1 MKILCSNCGLRYDP
15 AVNNGICPHC
25 GRYNEAPPEAFV
37 PQAEEEAEPQYDED
51 PELWAPP
58 APVRRRVSRPALVL
72 FILFLA
78 VFAVECVA
86 FPLVTRATKA
96 GQAQAAY
103 VPEAATESAAQ
114 NEAFAFG
121 PAGRQVLVG
130 EAQRLG
136 SIRGTEE
143 GAEVVRVWCEVDKE
157 QDYRSDWAADAFLQ
171 AGDIYYPAIQTYD
184 LEQFYPE
191 LAAEALDPYAF
202 QSASMDEGWL
212 YFLVPEGAAGH
223 TLWLQCQTLDRS
235 YDISETAMT
244 GIALTVTEGSVSGE

>member
-25 GRYNEAPPEAFV
+25 GRYNEAPPEAFA
-37 PQAEEEAEPQYDED
+37 PQAEEEAEPRCDAD

-58 APVRRRVSRPALVL
+58 APARRRVSRAALAL

-78 VFAVECVA
+78 VFAVECAV
-86 FPLVTRATKA
+86 FPLATRAAKA

-103 VPEAATESAAQ
+103 VPQAPVTSAAQ

-130 EAQRLG
+130 QAQRLG

-157 QDYRSDWAADAFLQ
+157 QDYRSDWAADTFLQ

-191 LAAEALDPYAF
+191 LAAEALDPYAL
-202 QSASMDEGWL
+202 QSTSMDEGWL
-212 YFLVPEGAAGH
+212 YFLVPQGAAEH
-223 TLWLQCQTLDRS
+223 TLWLQCQTLDRD
-235 YDISETAMT
+235 YNISEAAMT
-244 GIALTVTEGSVSGE
+244 GIDLTVTEGSVSVE

>member
-25 GRYNEAPPEAFV
+25 GRYNEALPEAFAPEQAA
-37 PQAEEEAEPQYDED
+37 PQPALEEE
-51 PELWAPP
+51 ELWAPP
-58 APVRRRVSRPALVL
+58 APVRRRTSRVPLVL
-72 FILFLA
+72 LLLFLA
-78 VFAVECVA
+78 VFAAECVL
-86 FPLVTRATKA
+86 FPLVTRAAKA

-103 VPEAATESAAQ
+103 VPQALVTSAAQ

-130 EAQRLG
+130 QAQRLG

-143 GAEVVRVWCEVDKE
+143 GAEVLRVWCEVDKE
-157 QDYRSDWAADAFLQ
+157 QDYRSDWAADTFLQ

-191 LAAEALDPYAF
+191 LAAEALDPYALK
-202 QSASMDEGWL
+202 STSMDEGWL

-223 TLWLQCQTLDRS
+223 TLWLQCQTLDRD
-235 YDISETAMT
+235 YNISEAAMT
-244 GIALTVTEGSVSGE
+244 GIDLTVTEGSVSVE

>member
-25 GRYNEAPPEAFV
+25 GRYNEAPPEAFARMEE
-37 PQAEEEAEPQYDED
+37 QAEQPLPEE
-51 PELWAPP
+51 ELWAPP
-58 APVRRRVSRPALVL
+58 APPRRRVSRAALAL

-78 VFAVECVA
+78 VFAAECVL
-86 FPLVTRATKA
+86 FPLVTGAAKA
-96 GQAQAAY
+96 GQARAAY
-103 VPEAATESAAQ
+103 VPEAALASAAQ

-121 PAGRQVLVG
+121 PTGRQVLVG
-130 EAQRLG
+130 QAQRLG
-136 SIRGTEE
+136 NIRGAEA
-143 GAEVVRVWCEVDKE
+143 GAEVVRIWCEVDKE
-157 QDYRSDWAADAFLQ
+157 QDYRSDWASDTFLQ
-171 AGDIYYPAIQTYD
+171 AGDIYYPAIQIYD

-212 YFLVPEGAAGH
+212 YFLVPENAGDC

-235 YDISETAMT
+235 YDISEVAMT
-244 GIALTVTEGSVSGE
+244 GVALTVTEGSVSGE

>member
-15 AVNNGICPHC
+15 AVNNGICPQC
-25 GRYNEAPPEAFV
+25 GRYNEPPPEAFA
-37 PQAEEEAEPQYDED
+37 PQAEEEAGPRCDAD

-58 APVRRRVSRPALVL
+58 APARRRVSRAALAL

-78 VFAVECVA
+78 VFAVECAV
-86 FPLVTRATKA
+86 FPLATRAAKA

-103 VPEAATESAAQ
+103 VPQAPVTSAAQ

-130 EAQRLG
+130 QAQRLG

-143 GAEVVRVWCEVDKE
+143 GTEVVRVWCEVDKE
-157 QDYRSDWAADAFLQ
+157 QDYRSDWAADTFLQ

-202 QSASMDEGWL
+202 QSVSMDEGWL

-223 TLWLQCQTLDRS
+223 TLWLQCQTLDRD
-235 YDISETAMT
+235 YNISEAAMT
-244 GIALTVTEGSVSGE
+244 GIDLTVTEGSVSVE

>member
-1 MKILCSNCGLRYDP
+1 MNILCSNCGLRYDP

-25 GRYNEAPPEAFV
+25 GRYNEAPPEAAA
-37 PQAEEEAEPQYDED
+37 QAAEQAAQPVLEEE
-51 PELWAPP
+51 LWVPP
-58 APVRRRVSRPALVL
+58 APARRRVSRAALAL
-72 FILFLA
+72 LILFLA
-78 VFAVECVA
+78 VFAVECVL
-86 FPLVTRATKA
+86 FPLVNRAAKT

-103 VPEAATESAAQ
+103 VPEAALTTAAQ

-157 QDYRSDWAADAFLQ
+157 QDYRSDWASNAFLQ
-171 AGDIYYPAIQTYD
+171 AGDIYYPTIQIYS

-191 LAAEALDPYAF
+191 LAAEALDAYAF

-212 YFLVPEGAAGH
+212 YFLVPEGETEH

-244 GIALTVTEGSVSGE
+244 GIALTVVEGSVSGE

>member
-37 PQAEEEAEPQYDED
+37 PQTEEEEEPQYDED

-72 FILFLA
+72 LILFLA
-78 VFAVECVA
+78 VFAVECAV
-86 FPLVTRATKA
+86 FPLATRAAKA

-103 VPEAATESAAQ
+103 VPQALVTSAAQ

-130 EAQRLG
+130 QAQRLG

-143 GAEVVRVWCEVDKE
+143 GAEVLRVWCEVYKE
-157 QDYRSDWAADAFLQ
+157 QDYRSDWAADTFLQ

-202 QSASMDEGWL
+202 QSVSMDEGWL

-223 TLWLQCQTLDRS
+223 TLWLQCQTLDRD
-235 YDISETAMT
+235 YNISEAAMT
-244 GIALTVTEGSVSGE
+244 GIDLTVTEGSVSGE

>member
-25 GRYNEAPPEAFV
+25 GRYNEALPEAFAPEQAA
-37 PQAEEEAEPQYDED
+37 PQPALEEE
-51 PELWAPP
+51 ELWAPP
-58 APVRRRVSRPALVL
+58 APVRRPTSRVPRVPLL
-72 FILFLA
+72 LFLA
-78 VFAVECVA
+78 VFAAECVL
-86 FPLVTRATKA
+86 FPLATRAAKA

-103 VPEAATESAAQ
+103 VPQALVTSAAQ
-114 NEAFAFG
+114 NEVFAFG

-130 EAQRLG
+130 QAQRLG

-143 GAEVVRVWCEVDKE
+143 GAEVLRVWCEVDKE
-157 QDYRSDWAADAFLQ
+157 QDYRSDWAADTFLQ

-202 QSASMDEGWL
+202 QSVSMDEGWL

-223 TLWLQCQTLDRS
+223 TLWLQCQTLDRD
-235 YDISETAMT
+235 YNISEAAMT
-244 GIALTVTEGSVSGE
+244 GIDLTVTEGSVSGE

>member
-1 MKILCSNCGLRYDP
+1 M
-15 AVNNGICPHC
+15 
-25 GRYNEAPPEAFV
+25 
-37 PQAEEEAEPQYDED
+37 
-51 PELWAPP
+51 
-58 APVRRRVSRPALVL
+58 
-72 FILFLA
+72 
-78 VFAVECVA
+78 
-86 FPLVTRATKA
+86 
-96 GQAQAAY
+96 
-103 VPEAATESAAQ
+103 
-114 NEAFAFG
+114 
-121 PAGRQVLVG
+121 G

-136 SIRGTEE
+136 GIRGTEE

-184 LEQFYPE
+184 LEKFYPE